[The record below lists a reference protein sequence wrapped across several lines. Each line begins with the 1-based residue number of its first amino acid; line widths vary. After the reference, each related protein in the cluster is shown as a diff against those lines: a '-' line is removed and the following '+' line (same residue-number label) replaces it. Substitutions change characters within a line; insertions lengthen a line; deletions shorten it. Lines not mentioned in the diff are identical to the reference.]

1 MRLTHHL
8 TISILFVLIGCSSL
22 STAPTNKDSSQL
34 IVFAAASLTESFT
47 VMADEFETS
56 HPGVEVLLNFA
67 GSQTLRVQIEQGA
80 QADVFASAN
89 QQHADALLAANL
101 IEEPV
106 IFAHNQLV
114 VIMPAANPASV
125 ETLAGL
131 AKPNLKLILG
141 GPTVPIGGYARQTL
155 EKMNSDP
162 ALGSNFS
169 RQVLDNLVSEEDTV
183 KGVVAKVQLGE
194 ADAGIVFVSDLTPT
208 VADGVTT
215 LAIPPEF
222 NVIADYPLAIVS
234 DSDRPDRSDRLAQQ
248 FIDFVLSAQ
257 GQAILAEHNFQ
268 PVQAKAVESKP

>member
-1 MRLTHHL
+1 MRSIHFL
-8 TISILFVLIGCSSL
+8 TIFILFILIGCNSL
-22 STAPTNKDSSQL
+22 SSTPSEMRSPQL

-47 VMADEFETS
+47 VMADEFETG

-89 QQHADALLAANL
+89 QQHADDLLAANL

-125 ETLAGL
+125 KTLADL
-131 AKPNLKLILG
+131 AQPNLKLILG
-141 GPTVPIGGYARQTL
+141 GPTVPIGGYARQAL
-155 EKMNSDP
+155 EKMNGDP
-162 ALGSNFS
+162 TLSPNFS

-208 VADGVTT
+208 VADDVTT

-222 NVIADYPLAIVS
+222 NVIADYPIAVVS
-234 DSDRPDRSDRLAQQ
+234 DSDRPDRLARQ
-248 FIDFVLSAQ
+248 FIDFVLSPQ
-257 GQAILAEHNFQ
+257 GQNILAEHNFQ
-268 PVQAKAVESKP
+268 PIQAEAGESKP